1 MRPEVVEDEP
11 IMRLLSFALLSVALV
26 ASAALKIPTA
36 IGRRSLLLA
45 PVAALAAPH
54 AASASYAM
62 TAAAE
67 KSHTWQATGK
77 EQERAAYASIEAA
90 LAEKRRFRE
99 EAGELGYV
107 GGSYTKKSAADRYD
121 SVPGQQKQQSGSP
134 YMTPEQLMLGASAR
148 RLATP

>member
-1 MRPEVVEDEP
+1 M
-11 IMRLLSFALLSVALV
+11 IAVAQ
-26 ASAALKIPTA
+26 
-36 IGRRSLLLA
+36 
-45 PVAALAAPH
+45 
-54 AASASYAM
+54 
-62 TAAAE
+62 AE
-67 KSHTWQATGK
+67 K
-77 EQERAAYASIEAA
+77 EAA

-134 YMTPEQLMLGASAR
+134 YTNQGYMTPEQLMLGASAR

>member
-1 MRPEVVEDEP
+1 M
-11 IMRLLSFALLSVALV
+11 LSLSLV
-26 ASAALKIPTA
+26 LNAAALKIPTGA
-36 IGRRSLLLA
+36 ISRRSLLLA
-45 PVAALAAPH
+45 PVAAAAAPH

-67 KSHTWQATGK
+67 ASHTWQATGK
-77 EQERAAYASIEAA
+77 EQERAAYASIDRA

-121 SVPGQQKQQSGSP
+121 LSGQKKQQSNSP
-134 YMTPEQLMLGASAR
+134 YTNQGYMTPEQLMLGASAR